1 METTNEVDNPINNP
15 NMDPSIQEPANEE
28 IHVSIQVPEEST
40 NLETNSEN
48 GIEMKPLKQQEQN
61 VPSKS
66 VRINVPITEKE
77 LEDENQSEIPQIRRK
92 SASQRRASNRKSKRM
107 TFSSDF
113 NRLLSPGETE
123 LDIEIL
129 EKDVDSHKSYDV
141 SNIYNTCRGQSE
153 HSKLRGCKLY

>member
-1 METTNEVDNPINNP
+1 
-15 NMDPSIQEPANEE
+15 MDPTIQEPANEE
-28 IHVSIQVPEEST
+28 IHTFIQVSEEST

-77 LEDENQSEIPQIRRK
+77 LEDENQSEIPQKRQK
-92 SASQRRASNRKSKRM
+92 SDSQPRASDSRRM

-113 NRLLSPGETE
+113 NRFLSPGETE
-123 LDIEIL
+123 LDIEKF
-129 EKDVDSHKSYDV
+129 EKDVNESKAYDV
-141 SNIYNTCRGQSE
+141 SHIL
-153 HSKLRGCKLY
+153 KLN

>member
-15 NMDPSIQEPANEE
+15 NMDPSIEEPANKE

-40 NLETNSEN
+40 NHETNSEN

-66 VRINVPITEKE
+66 VTINVPITEK
-77 LEDENQSEIPQIRRK
+77 DENQSEIAQKRPK
-92 SASQRRASNRKSKRM
+92 SASQRGASIRDSRRM

-113 NRLLSPGETE
+113 NRLISQGETE
-123 LDIEIL
+123 LDIKKF
-129 EKDVDSHKSYDV
+129 EKDVNSRKSYDV
-141 SNIYNTCRGQSE
+141 SNIYNRIP
-153 HSKLRGCKLY
+153 KL

>member
-1 METTNEVDNPINNP
+1 
-15 NMDPSIQEPANEE
+15 MDPTIQEPANEE
-28 IHVSIQVPEEST
+28 IHTFIQVSEEST

-77 LEDENQSEIPQIRRK
+77 LEDENQSEIPQKRQK
-92 SASQRRASNRKSKRM
+92 SDSQPRASDSRRM

-113 NRLLSPGETE
+113 NRFLSPGETE
-123 LDIEIL
+123 LDIEKF
-129 EKDVDSHKSYDV
+129 EKDVNESKSYDV
-141 SNIYNTCRGQSE
+141 SHIL
-153 HSKLRGCKLY
+153 KLNHLRTLEQKRFKTINLKVWVL